1 MHISKYGGHI
11 GRHLEFQS
19 YSSLLKRL
27 STQKL
32 LKGS

>member
-1 MHISKYGGHI
+1 MVRILGDHL

-32 LKGS
+32 LQGV